1 MPQEEVIVS
10 YGTFRNGRCEGIALV
25 VKRKRNRSPVMVE
38 TRYKKGAR
46 PIVIA
51 THAEEDVLLAM
62 FARRVGELQRLPYY
76 WYAEDYRT
84 IQNIFQ
90 D

>member
-1 MPQEEVIVS
+1 MPQEVIVS
-10 YGTFRNGRCEGIALV
+10 YGTFRNGRTEGIALV
-25 VKRKRNRSPVMVE
+25 VKRKRNRTPVMVE

-76 WYAEDYRT
+76 WYAEDFRT
-84 IQNIFQ
+84 IQNIFHY
-90 D
+90 